1 MSDDRLGWIRWPLV
15 AKAIAAGTG
24 LGSIYGVVTGEF
36 VFGLVLGAMSG
47 FGFAVGRSYKS

>member
-1 MSDDRLGWIRWPLV
+1 MSDDRFGWIRWPLV

-47 FGFAVGRSYKS
+47 FGFAVGRSYNS